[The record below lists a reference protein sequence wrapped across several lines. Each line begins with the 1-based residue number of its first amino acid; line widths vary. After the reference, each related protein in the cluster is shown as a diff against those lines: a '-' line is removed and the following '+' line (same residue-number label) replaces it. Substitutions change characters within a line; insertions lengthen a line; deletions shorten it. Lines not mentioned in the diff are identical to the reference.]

1 MIEHSKINWFM
12 EVKKDNSK
20 LPKCLEYFE
29 ERYKEIQPMTE
40 VKGRLSSEEAM
51 LGYITSIV
59 QSDWATLDAL
69 YETFNILLKQQRGI
83 LYKKYLET
91 YQRSLSSNDVKN
103 YIDGEQ
109 TIVSLQQVLNEI
121 NLMRNKYIGLSKGF
135 ESKNFQLN
143 NLTKIKSMGLD
154 LVEM

>member
-1 MIEHSKINWFM
+1 MIEHSKINWFY
-12 EVKKDNSK
+12 EIQKDASK
-20 LPKCLEYFE
+20 LPRCLEYYN
-29 ERYKEIQPMTE
+29 ERYNEIQPLTE
-40 VKGRLSSEEAM
+40 VKGRLSSEEAQ

-69 YETFNILLKQQRGI
+69 YENFNILLKQQRSQ

-91 YQRSLSSNDVKN
+91 YQRSLTSNDVKN
-103 YIDGEQ
+103 YIDGEPA
-109 TIVSLQQVLNEI
+109 IVSLQQILNEI
-121 NLMRNKYIGLSKGF
+121 NLTRNKFIGLSKGF